1 MVATALTPE
10 RAIRQ
15 PRRLDGRALVG
26 LFLMLATTAG
36 ALLFW
41 QSANDTRGVVIATRD
56 LPAGATLA
64 ASDLAVARL
73 RADDAV
79 YSAAIPADGLSGL
92 VGRQLAEPVH
102 AQQLLVAPQIATRP
116 RLGPDQLVL
125 TVPASPTSAAGGR
138 IRPGDDVVVLASYEK
153 GKATSRTEVVLPRAT
168 VYEVGEDRPM
178 TVVNTGGADASA
190 RTAAGAIGWISLIV
204 TQEQALRLGEARH
217 NAELSIGLLPPAQ
230 PRAAP

>member
-15 PRRLDGRALVG
+15 PRRVDGRVLVG

-36 ALLFW
+36 AILFW
-41 QSANDTRGVVIATRD
+41 QSLNDTRAVVVATRD

-79 YSAAIPADGLSGL
+79 YAAAIPADGLSGL

-102 AQQLLVAPQIATRP
+102 AQQLLVGAQVATKP

-125 TVPASPTSAAGGR
+125 TIPASPTTAAGGR
-138 IRPGDDVVVLASYEK
+138 VRPGDDVVVIGSFEK
-153 GKATSRTEVVLPRAT
+153 GKATSRTEVVIPRAT
-168 VYEVGEDRPM
+168 VYDVGEDRPL
-178 TVVNTGGADASA
+178 TVVNTGGADAST
-190 RTAAGAIGWISLIV
+190 RAAGSIGWISLV
-204 TQEQALRLGEARH
+204 VNQEQAIKLGEARY
-217 NAELSIGLLPPAQ
+217 NADLSIGLLPPAPQ
-230 PRAAP
+230 AAP